1 MTLTRR
7 AWIAAAITA
16 VLLHLSVFVSV
27 QLPTPGEPAGA
38 SGPNVQVVGSAAQ
51 VFGIDD
57 RAPETPS
64 AVIEAE
70 TPDNVV
76 AEEPASKARVE
87 GPQREAETVE
97 PAPVRQADT
106 PETAEPVEKA
116 ADARAEEPHTV
127 QSSRAKAIQSEPAA
141 EAVISPSRVI
151 ETESEN
157 MAVPTRRPQPT
168 AAERKTV
175 SKPAAQARKPE
186 EKRAKPKGRSSDT
199 GQGRR
204 QSGARA
210 ASSRTGSGPRR
221 TAPSSGEVRRYAGL
235 VRARIA
241 RNRPSGRGRRGTAI
255 VRFAISRSG
264 RLRYVRLGRSS
275 GVGALDRAAVSS
287 VRRAAPFPRPPRGMT
302 AGQRTF
308 SIPFRFR

>member
-16 VLLHLSVFVSV
+16 LLLHLSIFVSV
-27 QLPTPGEPAGA
+27 QLPAPGEPAGA
-38 SGPNVQVVGSAAQ
+38 SGPKVQAVGSAAQ

-64 AVIEAE
+64 PVVEAE
-70 TPDNVV
+70 TPDNV
-76 AEEPASKARVE
+76 AEEPASIARAE
-87 GPQREAETVE
+87 GPQREAEPVE
-97 PAPVRQADT
+97 PAPVKQAD
-106 PETAEPVEKA
+106 PPDAAEPVEQA
-116 ADARAEEPHTV
+116 ADARTEEPRAV
-127 QSSRAKAIQSEPAA
+127 QSSEVETIRAEPAA
-141 EAVISPSRVI
+141 DAVVAPSRVI

-157 MAVPTRRPQPT
+157 MAVPMRRPKPT
-168 AAERKTV
+168 AAERKKT
-175 SKPAAQARKPE
+175 SEPAATARRPE
-186 EKRAKPKGRSSDT
+186 RTTAKPKQQRSDT
-199 GQGRR
+199 GRGQR

-210 ASSRTGSGPRR
+210 ASSRAGSGPQR
-221 TAPSSGEVRRYAGL
+221 TAPSPGQVRRYAGI

-241 RNRPSGRGRRGTAI
+241 RNRPSGGGRRGTAV

-264 RLRYVRLGRSS
+264 GLRYVRLSRSS
-275 GVGALDRAAVSS
+275 GNSTLDRAAVSS
-287 VRRAAPFPRPPRGMT
+287 VRRAAPFPRPPRGMS